1 MSNRGADFLL
11 KNRAAFPRLNGE
23 LCREPREMPPDG
35 LLFIDSCGAIKAFD
49 RKFELLAGA
58 PVTPQKVTAL
68 FPAGCTP
75 FDLLETCERH
85 QEVRHARVTPP
96 ERPGVP
102 ARIEYIGVA
111 GGLLTVIRL
120 DGEHE
125 IDDAFDDVAGSAIA
139 ILDPQGSLVRFNRGA
154 QELMSLFEEEVLGRP
169 FWDVLPA
176 EEEKS
181 SVRAAFEDLLAG
193 ADMPVFEN
201 RSKTRGGSVRTL
213 LWSSAITRNA
223 TGHIQYVV
231 CTGIDVT
238 LMRGAMRDT
247 ETALDE
253 LSREFLEAQS
263 AGRKNVS
270 QYLHD
275 TVSQQLVV
283 LSFSLG
289 KLRHATEAISS
300 PDWGETFEVVD
311 RCCRDLRVISYALAP
326 PVFEDTGLNA
336 AFDWYSG
343 HLREDAGIDVEFHC
357 GTVQEHF
364 APGVREVLFAALQ
377 EWAGRAIRS
386 PGPVR
391 TVISLNSDE
400 DGLELAF
407 ICDDPENAAVAA
419 VCGSPVIRERVRAL
433 GGFAS
438 TGPEEAGLSA
448 RIRFPGNR
456 L

>member
-23 LCREPREMPPDG
+23 LCREAGEMPPDG

-58 PVTPQKVTAL
+58 PVTRKKVTAL

-247 ETALDE
+247 RPRSTSYRA
-253 LSREFLEAQS
+253 
-263 AGRKNVS
+263 N
-270 QYLHD
+270 
-275 TVSQQLVV
+275 
-283 LSFSLG
+283 
-289 KLRHATEAISS
+289 SS
-300 PDWGETFEVVD
+300 K
-311 RCCRDLRVISYALAP
+311 
-326 PVFEDTGLNA
+326 
-336 AFDWYSG
+336 
-343 HLREDAGIDVEFHC
+343 
-357 GTVQEHF
+357 
-364 APGVREVLFAALQ
+364 
-377 EWAGRAIRS
+377 RS
-386 PGPVR
+386 PPEERMFPSICMTPCRSNWWFSRSRSV
-391 TVISLNSDE
+391 NS
-400 DGLELAF
+400 GMQRRRFLLRIGARRSRWS
-407 ICDDPENAAVAA
+407 IVAA
-419 VCGSPVIRERVRAL
+419 VI
-433 GGFAS
+433 FA
-438 TGPEEAGLSA
+438 
-448 RIRFPGNR
+448 
-456 L
+456 